1 MTKKTN
7 MLVAIFLLV
16 TGIILWRLGVL
27 LDQHYNW
34 EESIEMIFIGMVFFA
49 IGCVYLI
56 MFLFDWRG
64 KMTKYLLVIGVGF
77 CICGSILSVLFGWQ
91 WGRLIDI
98 IGAIIIFSGLIS
110 FSLNST
116 SKNPKERFFGYF
128 QVMAIFGMMIFTLE
142 SISPSLEYEPSI
154 LLGAKVLF
162 PLVFFVATM
171 NKMQAADKKI

>member
-7 MLVAIFLLV
+7 MLVAIFFLA

-64 KMTKYLLVIGVGF
+64 KMTKYLLVIGACS
-77 CICGSILSVLFGWQ
+77 CICGSILFVFFGWP

-98 IGAIIIFSGLIS
+98 IGAIVLFSGFLS
-110 FSLNST
+110 FSSST
-116 SKNPKERFFGYF
+116 MSKNPKEKIFGCF
-128 QVMAIFGMMIFTLE
+128 QSMAILGMLLTTLE
-142 SISPSLEYEPSI
+142 SLSPSLEYGPTT
-154 LLGAKVLF
+154 LLWARALF
-162 PLVFFVATM
+162 PSVFFVATIK
-171 NKMQAADKKI
+171 KMKVADKKI